1 MKGDAV
7 MKRRRIAGGAIVA
20 AMLVLILIIAKNQG
34 NNKMT
39 NEVIKNYHTE
49 LFGENVYLFSGG

>member
-1 MKGDAV
+1 

-49 LFGENVYLFSGG
+49 LYMQDPDHDDRV